1 MQWIELKQKN
11 ASLAPDELAQTRV
24 TPLMAAASGKRLAC
38 CSLLLCVSKK
48 EAVDSEQRSAL
59 DRAAPDDE
67 QLRSVLG

>member
-11 ASLAPDELAQTRV
+11 GSLAPDELAHCRV

-48 EAVDSEQRSAL
+48 DAVDAEQRSAL
-59 DRAAPDDE
+59 DRAEQDDE
-67 QLRSVLG
+67 QLKSVLA